1 MTTVLDQRKIAGVVV
16 EVSRIVADKG
26 FNRGEILIGLSEM
39 VGRIIVDVAENSIQA
54 DELYTLCQQ
63 HMSRTIHIGSQ
74 ASEKQIIARV

>member
-39 VGRIIVDVAENSIQA
+39 IGRIIVDVAENSIQA

>member
-1 MTTVLDQRKIAGVVV
+1 MTTVLDPNKIAGVVKSV
-16 EVSRIVADKG
+16 ATIVSDKG
-26 FNRGEILIGLSEM
+26 FNRGEILLGLSEM
-39 VGRIIVDVAENSIQA
+39 IGRIIVDVADNSIQA

>member
-1 MTTVLDQRKIAGVVV
+1 MTTVLDQRKIAGVVI
-16 EVSRIVADKG
+16 EVSRILSDKG

>member
-1 MTTVLDQRKIAGVVV
+1 MATVLDPRKIAGVVV
-16 EVSRIVADKG
+16 EASRILADKS

-39 VGRIIVDVAENSIQA
+39 IGRIIVDVAENSIQA

>member
-16 EVSRIVADKG
+16 EVSRILADKG

>member
-1 MTTVLDQRKIAGVVV
+1 MATVLDSKKIAGVVV
-16 EVSRIVADKG
+16 ETSRILADKS

-39 VGRIIVDVAENSIQA
+39 IGRIIVDVSENSIQA

-74 ASEKQIIARV
+74 ASEKQIIARM